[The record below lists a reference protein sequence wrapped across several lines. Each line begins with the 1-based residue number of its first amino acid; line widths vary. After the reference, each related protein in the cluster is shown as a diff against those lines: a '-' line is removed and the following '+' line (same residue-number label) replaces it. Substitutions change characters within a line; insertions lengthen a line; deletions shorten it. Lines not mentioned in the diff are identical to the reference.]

1 MINFWI
7 NKMEYILRLKSDNSR
22 VDSIK
27 SSSLEEAKLF
37 FMRRKHLDDKTF
49 HNLYKVSEYK

>member
-1 MINFWI
+1 
-7 NKMEYILRLKSDNSR
+7 MEYILRLKSDNSR

-37 FMRRKHLDDKTF
+37 FMRRKHMDEETF
-49 HNLYKVSEYK
+49 DNLYEVTENE